1 MSAVRYFN
9 RISCCE
15 SGNKLQAAAAAVC
28 MMGYAGEL
36 AAEKSG
42 QSGSGTYRVSLMDA
56 VSCMDG
62 DILERGARYEIR

>member
-1 MSAVRYFN
+1 M
-9 RISCCE
+9 
-15 SGNKLQAAAAAVC
+15 C

-62 DILERGARYEIR
+62 DMLERGARYEIR